1 MNDIYRYDVTFVTD
15 QPPELVTSAVFGM
28 PACLTIKSP
37 GHDPRVIQGVAASIE
52 ALGGVAGEQA
62 SQLRRYT
69 LTIVPRL
76 WLLRHRRQNRIF
88 QNKSIPEIVSKVLA
102 GAGMQDSDCHWRA
115 DKKAYPPLP
124 FVYQRG
130 ETDYDFFRRIL
141 ASAGIFFFYEHA
153 SGFLDSM
160 FGGAASAVAGAVG
173 AAADMIGGAIGAAVS
188 TVESATGMVPV
199 LCFGDEAGHT
209 AAVAASAL
217 GGLADEALHAG
228 LDALAGAIG
237 GVAGEAIEAVASAV
251 EEPSD
256 TLAFDD
262 DQGSNAQVERVY
274 QFEMKKTLRTKELR
288 MLDRDVETAQ
298 SWVGVA
304 RTGDATASLN
314 LSVGLS
320 LAGSLSGGGLAG
332 GLSAGVS
339 VGASFDVD
347 APTIPASELR
357 QELYQTDH
365 AVWQDTRPPGLG
377 PWVSLSAGQSAAG
390 MALPQATIA
399 AAIGNFNFDGAKG
412 RRMRVELERTRRK
425 YQEGGGKSDCRRM
438 GAGYR
443 FTLASHPIKML
454 NGEYTVTALDV
465 EGVHPDFLEKGGAVY
480 RNRFRCI
487 PSSVAARP
495 KRPKRRPKPGM
506 EVARVV
512 DYSGGQDVGLEAN
525 PAGYVRVRFRWDILD
540 DAYATPRG
548 VLRLGS
554 AYKGE
559 PHDDPYSVWLP
570 VVQPWAG
577 AGYGAQFIPRE
588 GMEVLVGFLE
598 DQSER
603 PVILGCL
610 YSNENQPPW
619 PEYID
624 HQKVGIRS
632 QTRPANGGWSELSID
647 DRQDNEV
654 VRFRAQRDMYEDVI
668 NDHTQTVGV
677 RQTVGVGA
685 DQSIAVGQ
693 DRMIEV
699 QRNQSHKIHGDT
711 REEVAGTQRLEVK
724 RNSEATV
731 HENASVTIGGR
742 LSQSAGERSMTA
754 FGDHYLL
761 KVAGDMTTVVGEKD
775 PSKGNYA
782 ISTKRSFIVSSDDAV
797 RLFATKAIE
806 LACGDS
812 CVQIKPD
819 GVRIKAKS
827 LVLEGASVS
836 VVGNGPALH
845 LTDDAELVSK
855 SIRMLTTQSS
865 IILDQDAKV
874 KGMRVLLNC
883 GDGDSRSSGDG
894 STVPETK
901 PFSVK
906 VSDPD
911 FKPYAGK
918 QYVLVAAE
926 KRFTGTVGADGTVE
940 QSIPKSATSADLTV
954 WEETYPTGPRRHWA
968 ITIADTLPPASEI
981 AGVETRLANL
991 GYRPGKSQSSE
1002 KVSTATRAAIA
1013 EFQTDHDL
1021 PATGEVDAST
1031 LGKLNERHA
1040 G

>member
-1 MNDIYRYDVTFVTD
+1 M
-15 QPPELVTSAVFGM
+15 L
-28 PACLTIKSP
+28 
-37 GHDPRVIQGVAASIE
+37 
-52 ALGGVAGEQA
+52 
-62 SQLRRYT
+62 
-69 LTIVPRL
+69 
-76 WLLRHRRQNRIF
+76 
-88 QNKSIPEIVSKVLA
+88 
-102 GAGMQDSDCHWRA
+102 
-115 DKKAYPPLP
+115 
-124 FVYQRG
+124 
-130 ETDYDFFRRIL
+130 
-141 ASAGIFFFYEHA
+141 
-153 SGFLDSM
+153 
-160 FGGAASAVAGAVG
+160 
-173 AAADMIGGAIGAAVS
+173 GGAIGSAIS

-228 LDALAGAIG
+228 LDAFAGAVG
-237 GVAGEAIEAVASAV
+237 GVVGEAVEAVASAI

-262 DQGSNAQVERVY
+262 DQGSNAHVERVY

-298 SWVGVA
+298 SWVGVT
-304 RTGDATASLN
+304 RTGDASASLN
-314 LSVGLS
+314 LSAGLS
-320 LAGSLSGGGLAG
+320 LAGSLSGGGLTGA
-332 GLSAGVS
+332 LSAGVS

-365 AVWQDTRPPGLG
+365 AVWQDTRPPLLG

-390 MALPQATIA
+390 MALPQATVA

-465 EGVHPDFLEKGGAVY
+465 EGIHPDFLEKGGAVY

-512 DYSGGQDVGLEAN
+512 DYSGGKDVGLEAN

-647 DRQDNEV
+647 DHQDAEV
-654 VRFRAQRDMYEDVI
+654 VQFRAQKDMREDVI
-668 NDHTQTVGV
+668 NDRTTDIGHDRTTKIHHDSVLSVDHDRSVTV
-677 RQTVGVGA
+677 TH
-685 DQSIAVGQ
+685 DQS
-693 DRMIEV
+693 
-699 QRNQSHKIHGDT
+699 H
-711 REEVAGTQRLEVK
+711 
-724 RNSEATV
+724 
-731 HENASVTIGGR
+731 TIGGTDTVTVTGDVTHDLR
-742 LSQSAGERSMTA
+742 ANVTLTVKGATSETL
-754 FGDHYLL
+754 FGDLHRTHNADVQVDTLGQTHMNFDKDYTERH
-761 KVAGDMTTVVGEKD
+761 KGHRTVIVGEGD
-775 PSKGNYA
+775 AHRSAVLHVEGAARTYA
-782 ISTKRSFIVSSDDAV
+782 AKTIEVEALEGLSIV
-797 RLFATKAIE
+797 
-806 LACGDS
+806 CGDS
-812 CVQIKPD
+812 QLLFSPKGITLSAPTITFVGKEIEAKAGKIGATSTGDLTLGAMTATMQTAGAKLALDATTATLKATQVKLGMGRGDTSQSVDKPPT
-819 GVRIKAKS
+819 ITK
-827 LVLEGASVS
+827 
-836 VVGNGPALH
+836 
-845 LTDDAELVSK
+845 
-855 SIRMLTTQSS
+855 
-865 IILDQDAKV
+865 ILMKDP
-874 KGMRVLLNC
+874 KGKPRANARVLLRK
-883 GDGDSRSSGDG
+883 GGKDGEQRM
-894 STVPETK
+894 TVL
-901 PFSVK
+901 
-906 VSDPD
+906 D
-911 FKPYAGK
+911 
-918 QYVLVAAE
+918 
-926 KRFTGTVGADGTVE
+926 ADGKLEIVG
-940 QSIPKSATSADLTV
+940 D
-954 WEETYPTGPRRHWA
+954 ETYNMTFP
-968 ITIADTLPPASEI
+968 D
-981 AGVETRLANL
+981 
-991 GYRPGKSQSSE
+991 
-1002 KVSTATRAAIA
+1002 
-1013 EFQTDHDL
+1013 
-1021 PATGEVDAST
+1021 DAQA
-1031 LGKLNERHA
+1031 K
-1040 G
+1040 